1 VPISKLLNFSC
12 VAANIEFTAIGFCL
26 FDHQVRLP
34 MPNTVAAKKYLR
46 QSAKRRLLNR
56 SQRSALR
63 TALKKARAAASGDDA
78 AAAQE
83 AVRAAT
89 QRLDQA
95 ASKNIIHKNAASR
108 TKARLAKLM
117 KSKFEAK

>member
-1 VPISKLLNFSC
+1 
-12 VAANIEFTAIGFCL
+12 
-26 FDHQVRLP
+26 
-34 MPNTVAAKKYLR
+34 MPNTSAAKKYLR

-63 TALKKARAAASGDDA
+63 TALKKARAAAQGDDA
-78 AAAQE
+78 AVAQD
-83 AVRAAT
+83 AVRIAT
-89 QRLDQA
+89 KRLDQA

-108 TKARLAKLM
+108 TKSRLSKLV